1 MADGCVLPYPMW
13 IYLNDRFVDRKEAL
27 ISVFDHGF
35 LYGDGVYETLR
46 TYGGRFFMLPQHLA
60 RLQRSARLIG
70 LTIPVPE
77 QEWPALLRE
86 AVERNGL
93 TEAHLRITLSRGE
106 GELGLDPALCPKPTL
121 VIMARPIAQY
131 PAHLFEEGVPL
142 TLAAT
147 RRNLATA
154 LPPQIKS
161 LNFLNNIL
169 AKREAGQAGTFDS
182 LMLNAEGLLTECTTS
197 NFFFVSGGGLYTPS
211 VDCGILDGITRE
223 VVLTLARDN
232 GMSVEEGRYPAEAL
246 AHAEEAF
253 LTNTSMEIMPVRSLD
268 QAPVGPGRPGPVTRR
283 LRELFHSN
291 LARFLA

>member
-1 MADGCVLPYPMW
+1 MW

-46 TYGGRFFMLPQHLA
+46 TYSGRFFMLQQHLA

-70 LTIPVPE
+70 LTVPLSE
-77 QEWPALLRE
+77 RQWPALLRE
-86 AVERNGL
+86 SVVRNEL
-93 TEAHLRITLSRGE
+93 TDSHLRITLSRGE
-106 GELGLDPALCPKPTL
+106 GELGLDPALCPRPTL
-121 VIMARPIAQY
+121 VIMARPIAKY
-131 PAHLFEEGVPL
+131 PAHLFQAGVPL
-142 TLAAT
+142 TLAVT

-169 AKREAGQAGTFDS
+169 AKREAGEAGTFDS

-223 VVLTLARDN
+223 VVLTLAREN
-232 GMSVEEGRYPAEAL
+232 GLPVEEGRYPAEAL

-253 LTNTSMEIMPVRSLD
+253 LTNTSMEVMPVRSLD
-268 QAPVGPGRPGPVTRR
+268 QLPIGPGHPGPVTRR
-283 LRELFHSN
+283 LQELFHSN
-291 LARFLA
+291 LARFLT